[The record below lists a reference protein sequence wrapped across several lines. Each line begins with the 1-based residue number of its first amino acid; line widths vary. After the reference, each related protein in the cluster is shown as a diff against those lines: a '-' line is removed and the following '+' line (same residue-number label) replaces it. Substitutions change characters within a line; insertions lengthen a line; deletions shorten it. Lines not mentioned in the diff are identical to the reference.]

1 MEMGMEQSFTPQ
13 STQNT
18 SFGGVLPSL
27 SLGSELKK
35 TKPNKTSLEN
45 TKPKWS
51 KLTQEHT
58 EAQIKPLQNIQKLI
72 LT

>member
-1 MEMGMEQSFTPQ
+1 MEMEMEQSFTPQ

-35 TKPNKTSLEN
+35 LNPTKL
-45 TKPKWS
+45 
-51 KLTQEHT
+51 
-58 EAQIKPLQNIQKLI
+58 A
-72 LT
+72 